1 MYTSLSV
8 EGNGSTF
15 LVVMFQPRHYRRLH
29 KPRDLVSF
37 EVILKETDLYISANS
52 HLEEEAKKAILRYRI
67 PLEEYIQKN
76 PEFLT
81 SLEPL
86 PVDDSMPYIAKI
98 MASASAKVGVG
109 PMAAVAGAMAEA
121 VGQGLLKYSPE
132 VIVEN
137 GGDIFIKTS
146 RPRTIAIYTG
156 ERSPFYGKLAIEIN
170 PEDTPLGICTS
181 SGVIGHSLS
190 FGKADSVTVLSKDT
204 ALADVAATAIG
215 NLIKTEDDFPAGI
228 EFAKGISGLKGV
240 VLVKGEKM
248 SVWGDVRLAE
258 R

>member
-1 MYTSLSV
+1 
-8 EGNGSTF
+8 
-15 LVVMFQPRHYRRLH
+15 MFQPRHYRSLH

-37 EVILKETDLYISANS
+37 EAIVKETDLYISTLS
-52 HLEEEAKKAILRYRI
+52 HLEEEAKKAILKYRI
-67 PLEEYIQKN
+67 PLEGYIQTN

-86 PVDDSMPYIAKI
+86 PLDGSMPYIVKL
-98 MASASAKVGVG
+98 MVSASAKAGVG
-109 PMAAVAGAMAEA
+109 PMAAVAGAMARL
-121 VGQGLLKYSPE
+121 VGEELLKHSPD

-146 RPRTIAIYTG
+146 SPRVIGIYTG
-156 ERSPFYGKLAIEIN
+156 ERSPFYGKLAIEID
-170 PEDTPLGICTS
+170 PDDTPLGICTS

-204 ALADVAATAIG
+204 ALADASATAIG
-215 NLIKTEDDFPAGI
+215 NLIKTEEDFGKGI
-228 EFAKGISGLKGV
+228 EFAKGVSGLKGV